1 MIWSS
6 RLPWL
11 FSFSMIPISIPP
23 KKASSFCLIVVTR
36 HSAFF
41 MKSAP
46 FHLQAQCN
54 PHCISKLGHNPL
66 PVACAFGC
74 CESIAALLDVPNIDI
89 NGALH
94 LALVGEGAPVEV
106 LLSLMS
112 GRGDENLWWFSGTA
126 KRIKLVT
133 YFLVYLW
140 TIMFF

>member
-11 FSFSMIPISIPP
+11 FSFSMIPISNPA
-23 KKASSFCLIVVTR
+23 KESK
-36 HSAFF
+36 FF
-41 MKSAP
+41 LFDCGHKTLCNSMKSAP

-126 KRIKLVT
+126 KRIKLVK